1 MFMWSTEASQ
11 FFLTKLSGLQGLDF
25 VEVCTLPV
33 SFGEWL
39 LAQLSGDGST
49 CRVWCLSR
57 VLGTGN
63 TGVTGTGEAGL
74 TSPTGIAECCSVS
87 VSFTAATKAERF
99 LWSVPLSVVT
109 DQVRSGK
116 IRVSKFS
123 LSPGHTALDLLSKPS
138 HLVQVL
144 AVPLLYDAC
153 QSCTVGFFYQLVA
166 FYLHIRVQLRRPLH
180 LQEAAYLLAWAGQQ
194 EHMRVYLQW
203 LDVFLVHIGLN
214 SCIS

>member
-74 TSPTGIAECCSVS
+74 TSPTGIAECCLVS
-87 VSFTAATKAERF
+87 VSFAAATN
-99 LWSVPLSVVT
+99 
-109 DQVRSGK
+109 
-116 IRVSKFS
+116 
-123 LSPGHTALDLLSKPS
+123 
-138 HLVQVL
+138 
-144 AVPLLYDAC
+144 
-153 QSCTVGFFYQLVA
+153 YQLAA